1 MSDKIEINSAYIVEL
16 TSIIEAK
23 KSKELISRI
32 EELHIAD
39 IAEIIEDLSLENAK
53 YLFELISDEEKSAA
67 VLVEL
72 EDDTREDLLEDL
84 SAKEIAKEVI
94 DNLESDDAA
103 DIIGELSEDKKEEV
117 LSHIE
122 DEELASDIS
131 DLLNYPEDTAG
142 GLMAKEL
149 IKVNENWNTVQ
160 CLKEMRKQAEG
171 IKKVYTIYVVNNND
185 KLLGLLSLRK
195 LLLTERSTSIK
206 DIITTE
212 IISVKATTDDKDV
225 ANIMHKYDLVA
236 LPVIDD
242 LGKLIGRITVDDV
255 MDVAKE
261 EAEKDY
267 QMASGISE
275 DVESGDSVFE
285 LTRARLP
292 WLLIGMLGGLL
303 GAEVIGIFDLKKNL
317 ELAFFIPLIAAMGGN
332 VGVQSAAIVVQGLA
346 NDSLK
351 MENIFQKLIKELGVG
366 LLNGIICSVIILGAA
381 FGLGYSMELSF
392 TVSISLLAVIVFA
405 AIFGTFIPLTLEK
418 YKIDPALAT
427 GPFITT
433 VNDVLGLFIYF
444 WIGQAILGQAIL

>member
-1 MSDKIEINSAYIVEL
+1 MSDRIEINSAYIEQITSLIESKNSAEL
-16 TSIIEAK
+16 ST
-23 KSKELISRI
+23 LIAD
-32 EELHIAD
+32 LHIAD
-39 IAEIIEDLSLENAK
+39 IAEIIEDLSINNAHF
-53 YLFELISDEEKSAA
+53 LFDLIEEEKSAA

-72 EDDTREDLLEDL
+72 EDDTREELLSNL
-84 SAKEIAKEVI
+84 TPKEIAEEVI

-103 DIIGELSEDKKEEV
+103 DVIGELSEDKKEKV

-122 DEELASDIS
+122 DIEHASDIS
-131 DLLNYPEDTAG
+131 DLLTYSEDSAG

-149 IKVNENWNTVQ
+149 IKVNENWNTLQ
-160 CLKEMRKQAEG
+160 CLKEMRKQAEDV
-171 IKKVYTIYVVNNND
+171 KKVYTIYVVDDNN
-185 KLLGLLSLRK
+185 KLLGSLSLRR
-195 LLLTERSTSIK
+195 LLLAEKGSAIK
-206 DIITTE
+206 EIVNTDIV
-212 IISVKATTDDKDV
+212 SVKATEDDEDV
-225 ANIMHKYDLVA
+225 ANIMNKYDLIA
-236 LPVIDD
+236 LPVVDD
-242 LGKLIGRITVDDV
+242 LNRLIGRITFDDV
-255 MDVAKE
+255 MDVVKE

-275 DVESGDSVFE
+275 DVESSDSVWE

-292 WLLIGMLGGLL
+292 WLLIGMMGGLL
-303 GAEVIGIFDLKKNL
+303 GAKVIGIFDLETNF

-366 LLNGIICSVIILGAA
+366 LLNGIICSILILGAA
-381 FGLGYSMELSF
+381 FGIGYSMELSL

-405 AIFGTFIPLTLEK
+405 ALFGTFIPLTLEK
-418 YKIDPALAT
+418 YNIDPALAT

-444 WIGQAILGQAIL
+444 MIGQAIL